1 MFCCFT
7 IGAVFVIEQPT
18 QSHSHRVR
26 VEGALAKHGFENK
39 AQYIYA
45 VEDDTLVK
53 EKHALD
59 HIKP

>member
-1 MFCCFT
+1 M
-7 IGAVFVIEQPT
+7 
-18 QSHSHRVR
+18 
-26 VEGALAKHGFENK
+26 EGALAKHGFENK

-45 VEDDTLVK
+45 VEDDTRGT